1 MFACLLLD
9 PFQQCLGMSVM
20 FGLSICTVSA
30 ENCSVETVS
39 VLLILGGKG
48 GIYN

>member
-9 PFQQCLGMSVM
+9 PFQQHLGMSAI

-30 ENCSVETVS
+30 ENCSVGTVS
-39 VLLILGGKG
+39 V
-48 GIYN
+48 